1 LLFVPLVG
9 ALLALLAQLL
19 IDRIVVA
26 GDSDVEITSGLDETF
41 DWLEVLE
48 IDCVGD
54 KPALP
59 MVEWPSEPTDGACGY
74 GW

>member
-1 LLFVPLVG
+1 M
-9 ALLALLAQLL
+9 
-19 IDRIVVA
+19 A
-26 GDSDVEITSGLDETF
+26 GESGVEITSGLADETF

-59 MVEWPSEPTDGACGY
+59 IVEWPNEPTDGACGY
-74 GW
+74 

>member
-1 LLFVPLVG
+1 MLFVPLVG
-9 ALLALLAQLL
+9 ALLMPLAQLL
-19 IDRIVVA
+19 IDKSGAA
-26 GDSDVEITSGLDETF
+26 GDSGVEMTSGLA

-59 MVEWPSEPTDGACGY
+59 MVEWPSEPTDGTWGY
-74 GW
+74 W